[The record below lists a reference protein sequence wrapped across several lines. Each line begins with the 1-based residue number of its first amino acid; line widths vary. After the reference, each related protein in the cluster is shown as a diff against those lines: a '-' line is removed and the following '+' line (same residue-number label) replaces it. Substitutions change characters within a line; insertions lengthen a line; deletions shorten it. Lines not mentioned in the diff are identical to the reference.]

1 METLRP
7 LRLSDAKSIAKYANN
22 RNVWLTLRDIF
33 PHPYTEAD
41 AVSFIGLIS
50 KTEPLTTFAIELNGE
65 AVGIA
70 GIHKRDDVFAHTAEI
85 GYWIGEPFWHQGIA
99 TRTVA
104 ALKELA
110 FKRHNLYRL
119 YAEVFESNPAST
131 KVLVKNG
138 FELEATLKKGVV
150 KDGKLWD
157 FLIYSCI
164 NPNFVKD

>member
-33 PHPYTEAD
+33 PYPYTEAD

-85 GYWIGEPFWHQGIA
+85 GYWLGEPFWHQGIA

-110 FKRHNLYRL
+110 FKRHNLYKL

>member
-85 GYWIGEPFWHQGIA
+85 GYWLGEPFWHQGIA

-104 ALKELA
+104 AL
-110 FKRHNLYRL
+110 
-119 YAEVFESNPAST
+119 
-131 KVLVKNG
+131 
-138 FELEATLKKGVV
+138 
-150 KDGKLWD
+150 
-157 FLIYSCI
+157 
-164 NPNFVKD
+164 

>member
-85 GYWIGEPFWHQGIA
+85 GYWIGEPFWHRGIA

-110 FKRHNLYRL
+110 FKRHNLYKL